1 MEDLVSFHAYLKN
14 LGHQA
19 GILAEAAVSL
29 SKSFQAEADRLTRED
44 GVQRLKSIHATVVE
58 ELLEAELLEASA
70 SNEDSKANLRFSI
83 TGNIAKVIAAITT
96 EDKLVRNIVNQAF
109 DRNAG
114 KERPYGMLMV
124 CVGPKGMP
132 DDVRVVSMSR
142 LARESNRLERQVV
155 GDLEGQGSLLFSEK
169 AFSLL
174 IEKLIGDVREGRLA
188 LPISTE
194 KLSQMKPLSA
204 VKPVVIKPEWIIV
217 SPPQ

>member
-44 GVQRLKSIHATVVE
+44 GVQRLKSIHADVVE
-58 ELLEAELLEASA
+58 ELQQAELRESSA
-70 SNEDSKANLRFSI
+70 SRRYAKTNLRFSI
-83 TGNIAKVIAAITT
+83 TGTIAKVIVAAIT
-96 EDKLVRNIVNQAF
+96 EDKLVRNNVNQAF
-109 DRNAG
+109 DRHAG
-114 KERPYGMLMV
+114 KKLPYGMVMV

-142 LARESNRLERQVV
+142 LARESNRPERQVV

-194 KLSQMKPLSA
+194 KLSQMKPLSS